1 MHQRGSKREGCTGLP
16 IRRHAR
22 KAAATDLEAT
32 RASGE
37 RGAVAQIER
46 PAISRPPGVTP
57 HPVCLGLRASHASG
71 PPAQAILKSALRLA
85 QLVERV
91 RPVGQGSGPIDD
103 MRSIAHYKR
112 SRRTVARKSR
122 GRRTCSAAE
131 GALKKWA
138 TVPCP
143 GGANDCAN
151 MSRSL
156 SSGHKQPTICANR
169 CKPRCSSRGC
179 LRQKQRG
186 PSRNARLVTSRRL
199 SSRSPKCSR
208 PSHSCHGSKQVF
220 RSCPCEFAS
229 SPTCWSPPCEK

>member
-1 MHQRGSKREGCTGLP
+1 MRCAPHATRATPPRPGGRRARPKRTGSPEQSSHPAPRRSSQTLSMHQRGSKREGCTGLP

-103 MRSIAHYKR
+103 MRSIGHYKQ
-112 SRRTVARKSR
+112 TGALLVHGG
-122 GRRTCSAAE
+122 GRRATIERIE
-131 GALKKWA
+131 G
-138 TVPCP
+138 
-143 GGANDCAN
+143 
-151 MSRSL
+151 
-156 SSGHKQPTICANR
+156 
-169 CKPRCSSRGC
+169 
-179 LRQKQRG
+179 
-186 PSRNARLVTSRRL
+186 
-199 SSRSPKCSR
+199 
-208 PSHSCHGSKQVF
+208 F
-220 RSCPCEFAS
+220 
-229 SPTCWSPPCEK
+229 